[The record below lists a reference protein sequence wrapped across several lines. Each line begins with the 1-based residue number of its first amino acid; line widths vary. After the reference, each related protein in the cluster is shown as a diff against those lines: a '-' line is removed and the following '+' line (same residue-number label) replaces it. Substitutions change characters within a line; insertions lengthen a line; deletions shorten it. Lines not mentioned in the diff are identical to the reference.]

1 MDLQHDNSVSL
12 RFERVIAYFL
22 DGIPRPFL
30 KIVSDV
36 EYGVTFEFCSVGF
49 PPDYTGL
56 TETVQFPEFRESQSF
71 DPICLC
77 YSGPSTPSSRMGAH
91 YSPYVGTFRFN
102 GKGVYLQKKVSDLKR
117 HAVRVPTET
126 CERKGTM
133 SSKFD
138 RDLRTSLFIDFY
150 ERIAENHLAHERES
164 LRRIVVLSTQGVSE
178 EYSGVV
184 EQIVYEIKRL
194 YIRACGQFMYQY
206 MNQNLLFRRI
216 VSPLCLSEP
225 ENDCLAYNGKRK
237 TDDFRFEL
245 ALRFKSSISRL
256 EESLPWS
263 RRTHQFFAALQE
275 LWANRFGRLAIF
287 DINPNHSRT
296 NADAFLAHLG
306 CSMRAA
312 FTRIRI
318 EFYTQLEMLL
328 FTGFF
333 GSMQFAS
340 LDSNTLSK
348 SDLGR
353 IFLAARVFLV
363 NRIRTLIFEA
373 LKDLVHFFT
382 AVGEGVISPSKARKI
397 PLIDIHLTV
406 GDSGFPCSPSFALL
420 RFGLADLLDE
430 LFDSFNNLP
439 IPEVIIMRTLD
450 FERRTL
456 NSFDAEELSLKG
468 VLINY
473 LDVTGSKIDE
483 LIREYACF
491 STLPPT
497 NGAYFTRAKEAV
509 IEDRV
514 RLLRESI
521 LKITSTSPDFVF
533 SGRIAINCTEV
544 KKWYVE
550 HWTRYLENYLT
561 TIQSDI
567 LSYITATI
575 ERCRF
580 YNAFLNKEPKTV
592 EELEEISRE
601 IIDAESRS
609 NEVKMKECNQVIG
622 WFQCL
627 ETLQVSVDTQIYAAA
642 LDLMRCPNEMM
653 QLVLKSKE
661 ICTKSKPSIIEKLG
675 EFRNSIRIQVT
686 TISDGVQELLG
697 LFNLEVCDIAAQ
709 TCEELRAIVDKVS
722 EGIEHISY
730 CEQSLGIDQVDSFE
744 DFFPI
749 VRTFEVLEQFWGAVF
764 DSTTVRD
771 YYNIPISA
779 LNATQMIDHVQRCRR
794 LLHFSTRSLRA
805 YPGLVRLGRQQE
817 QVLNDF
823 ECLEGILMCVT
834 APGLR
839 KNHWKEISRILGKDF
854 NTNLQMDS
862 SITLQKLLESGIQDH
877 FDELKQVVDP
887 AVVDFETEASLERM
901 KSEAKRTRFV
911 FEVIEGTEEFFS
923 LSPLCRDSI
932 SSQLETFLLDLRVL
946 REHVS
951 VSHYVINSIN
961 EWETAVEKMR
971 CTLSNWNEIE
981 YEWIEV
987 MYFGMTLEAIGE
999 GEIPAVE
1006 SREWKF
1012 LREKVG
1018 SINGI
1023 FSILYASLQK
1033 TQYTLFTAMIQENIQ
1048 EQLNLASTILGDI
1061 RKVVMGLLDAKREA
1075 FPRFYFL
1082 SDGELISFL
1091 SVLNTTKLTKLL
1103 SKMYSRVCDVGVE
1116 GNTVTTFIAADGA
1129 ILKAEFPIQL
1139 SAVPVDRW
1147 MKSFERTL
1155 RSSLF
1160 HELRACIESH
1170 YYVDSMTWL
1179 RGSCVQII
1187 DVALRVIHNRDLHEA
1202 LSLAGS
1208 MGINAYAKRLRDLT
1222 EEHIRIAGA
1231 HMESGERRIVSS
1243 VIVILSYFRREI
1255 QMALKTGIQTKEDL
1269 DKTAIL
1275 RTFMENDKIFVQ
1287 TLGLRLP
1294 YGMEFLGN
1302 YTLPVL
1308 TSEDIEG
1315 GLYTVFVSFAA
1326 SSFPIIIGSPERV
1339 STLQY
1344 CAEYLGRFW
1353 WCLQCHPALTLEGIV
1368 RDLRGALAIGA
1379 VFCLKD
1385 IDVLEK
1391 PLILPFTNLF
1401 RSIEAACQ
1409 TEKHLCDGGFDKI
1422 GFEING
1428 TTQYVQRDPC
1438 FQIVLTAT
1446 NTDKIPTGLSF
1457 AFRPIYIMPVDL
1469 TVVAQCALYKLG
1481 VCGWMT
1487 VGQRLALM
1495 YAQLIEVSPV
1505 IFTVKN
1511 LLTVI
1516 SETIEFNKGTV
1527 AENLCTSFLNQFW
1540 QAVHTNERLQNLL
1553 EWNMLH
1559 TLGISQDFW
1568 DDALS
1573 HLKASSEYESI
1584 LDRFTCFMKTNSN
1597 VVLLGPAY
1605 SGKTK
1610 LWKGWVGESHHVVI
1624 SFRLMSCAEIYGDAC
1639 HPGLLSSLAKQ
1650 WDPLVNHVVVI
1661 EYANFL
1667 QTSIIFD
1674 TPAFV
1679 RIRPHSGADFIKGER
1694 VRLIAVASE
1703 LNAANPRVMVDFA
1716 IFALP
1721 GPTRWKKF
1729 FKELLST
1736 APTYYAG
1743 VAYPVMVT
1751 LIDHILDT
1759 RQMPNRTSASCGNLF
1774 AVASRCSQL
1783 YKRWY
1788 VYAKSRC
1795 VSREE
1800 WISDQAFALQCAV
1813 FATTWSLGLHLH
1825 EKERHVLRAALEKS
1839 QLKLNRIAK
1848 EIGFTEDVL
1857 PSTEDDILRYIATP
1871 VGWKKMDKATAAT
1884 SEAGFASMWSRKW
1897 DGVDINQRTWSQ
1909 FFPFPSRETTL
1920 TALEY
1925 LIDAGQSVLI
1935 TGENGQGKSTI
1946 LRQMRSNE
1954 GWVHQLVCN
1963 STACRAVEINE
1974 ALLRNMTLRQS
1985 KIYGPSIGRKLVLSV
2000 DDVNLPGEG
2009 QFSQV
2014 MHLFSFI
2021 DRFSAILSPSLGYV
2035 PIADVVCA
2043 GASTPGPS
2051 YEVEVE
2057 NAVVRVRLPEFEDS
2071 EIVGSLQ
2078 KLFDVVCV
2086 KRRGVNVSKDIV
2098 TFLVAAH
2105 SLALRLIPTEL
2116 RGEQA
2121 NEDMTA
2127 TLLGNNDRESV
2138 LQEYEC
2144 SSISGFQ
2151 MTHGVCI
2158 SFMHHF
2164 LKVSD
2169 KALRFLSKSW
2179 DDAETA
2185 TVIFNFVHA
2194 FYANMIEYEEKKEQ
2208 FKEELKLSA
2217 NTYLRNCFTPG
2228 PVRFETVKD
2237 EIEMEEDD
2245 GTDLL
2250 PCTSAKVQVW
2260 MRAYETALLS
2270 NVIEEPLNIDSR
2282 SNIVFS
2288 PLPPSQHRSAAGSP
2302 AGIMAPR
2309 LSQINYVSQWLSI
2322 LISALHQYLRQPQT
2336 HVALIGRYDNG
2347 IRRALRVWGFSMR
2360 IHVACLRENYVGPDA
2375 NEQFKND
2382 LIHIIQHTCRN
2393 DGRLVVFVPNS
2404 VLGLAWPMGTLDA
2417 ILRGGDATQLFTC
2430 EDLLF
2435 LLYGRRGMRR
2445 NFSGLTMAEYCELK
2459 QRICSRL
2466 SIVTHVLSYKELNHL
2481 RSTIPLISYML
2492 PVSLRAPEMLSE
2504 LVNGLMEAEEKNR
2517 QPMHEAVLRGGKLG
2531 PAALPMSPGS
2541 LNLAGHRLTHLLC
2554 DVFSVMKTE
2563 LNLEL
2568 EQLLEFCFETKRL
2581 CQFLERLRCDSAQSR
2596 HITQLPAAISAK
2608 MKVYKEDIDNKADSA
2623 KMAIQQQMKVLLDR
2637 LKRREKLLQ
2646 RHESAATHFRQE
2658 AVKTEKLIMSEEET
2672 IQTKTGKVA
2681 IMLSTLGSRIA
2692 ATRISQIKQFGNL
2705 LPSTKGVLLMK
2716 AVCKV
2721 IGEELPGGSLREVW
2735 DSGKSII
2742 TSPKFIPR
2750 LLAVSPS
2757 TIKYESLSEL
2767 HTSLREV
2774 RYSELCPFAGS
2785 MAEYVGTLMEA
2796 ARLGE
2801 IVRGKHERLS
2811 KIRLEHSYCLS
2822 KVDAFDL
2829 RASEVLKKLERDRAE
2844 VKQLLSRSEETDAV
2858 KNDSN
2863 RRQNALAF
2871 LSDIVDRFIPF
2882 HSSEETATRETLE
2895 KKGEGA
2901 VIMVAAHRAFFAML
2915 PKEQQV
2921 LRFRQLQS
2929 RLNAWGIA
2937 APEELDAAVVSLLF
2951 PSVNNV
2957 TNSALLSSCSDY
2969 ELLCLGALL
2978 QRVYFHWPFFGGA
2991 SPAFEGMLK
3000 HFLNIMCGGCT
3011 VTSALSK
3018 DFKESLLDAARTGDG
3033 LLICDASVTFVLH
3046 ELRPLLLLQPT
3057 LREATMHQES
3067 ARVTLY
3073 GETVE
3078 VKSTFYVVCVSS
3090 SILPYEKWGSITSR
3104 FMTVTNFHL
3113 TFDVKHCVQTTLLQ
3127 SPITREDVGKK
3138 YFGDLS
3144 VEDGNPIDT
3153 FNEALHEASAL
3164 LCEDL
3169 DTLTGPDN
3177 SKLLRL
3183 DVLIRDLSNCHGR
3196 VLRLKSNQEN
3206 VMKQSQDA
3214 WKNLKQGIYSVESA
3228 IRVIEE
3234 SILGRH
3240 WEPRKLEPFIIGAKD
3255 LLRAYQSR
3263 ISPHTFDALPE
3274 AHKEFYA
3281 TINFIERV
3289 IQVLGC
3295 GWPCEFRGIF
3305 AWYILSSA
3313 IIGCDLL
3320 LQLRGELYSPMT
3332 IVFNSEQ
3339 YKALDR
3345 LLNRG
3350 NNVIVEEYVREVY
3363 AASSDSILK
3372 DVVRQ
3377 FPVSSSST
3385 LEFSGWG
3392 EEGIVSEREDAIRY
3406 FFLYWLGLD
3415 YASCDTLASHLY
3427 NAFLLSIKEQNN
3439 EGLSKMSTFYEY
3451 MGKSPSDIYCL
3462 EEWLRLSLSAC
3473 IPLWVVS
3480 MNASQTVKHY
3490 ERYFKSKHLSY
3501 QFCHVSTTEEV
3512 DQLMKTVSV
3521 CFFERPEQQGCGHF
3535 VVAMLSPP
3543 EDAFDEAVFVQ
3554 YLSTHLSRYCRYGVW
3569 EPLRNGGRTHFPVL
3583 LCCVVCGF
3591 TGRESDS
3598 PNKTGKNSACVHM
3611 LEEWCLTLTHDTSFS
3626 RFYLFSVLQDQTIF
3640 PPWEREGMTLMLEGP
3655 ALLHL
3660 GENKKGISRRTG
3672 NRTHSAFKIANI
3684 IELHTGLVSGQ
3695 VMLRSLWAKGRS
3707 GVAFPSLWQVTV
3719 DRDDL
3724 TIILRLLALWLLKE
3738 NITESESKKGRSLRL
3753 SGRPD
3758 SRGPVS
3764 DTFSCAS
3771 PKAQQAFLENA
3782 FAKLAFGVYA
3792 ARMTTRRFRLAVSE
3806 VLRQRAFLNKSEG
3819 GIREEA
3825 RNFSMS
3831 IAIEEAS
3838 KAGGSDKGFL
3848 AELRNSHEDFLE
3860 LCEDESSAVAYR
3872 DLLDASLQKII
3883 YGISESPTSERL
3895 KHSVSPD
3902 SCTSDPTAYAVD
3914 LNQAPSR
3921 DLIQLLFLW
3930 EKDHMEGLLSVL
3942 QEKGHN
3948 AVVSCVQAAMG
3959 QLSRWVPGETLTVW
3973 LPALQYPRLL
3983 LYAFAARA
3991 VSRKLDELNRVE
4003 MVLVMSRRYSLLHDD
4018 IILFG
4023 AAPSETLEQEVL
4035 SRTDWDGTHLS
4046 WKKDVEEEEHE
4057 EDIVLAVRFQ
4067 KVSNTNTE
4075 GQSGDVLW
4083 EVSPGEKRVD
4093 VSSTRGARPGV
4104 VFLTETSTGSSHKT
4118 LEIRST
4124 CPLPV
4129 LCASAAVTGNGREVE
4144 WPLLL
4149 DMPLHVIWRGTDNVL
4164 KRRRSSSSRRY
4175 LTLGEEDSLVRS
4187 TRRSMVDV
4195 PSSTLSNSLSFFV
4208 TIS

>member
-1 MDLQHDNSVSL
+1 MDLQHENSVSL
-12 RFERVIAYFL
+12 RFERVIAQFL

-36 EYGVTFEFCSVGF
+36 EHGVTFEFCSVGF

-56 TETVQFPEFRESQSF
+56 TESVQFPEFRESQSF
-71 DPICLC
+71 APICLWYC
-77 YSGPSTPSSRMGAH
+77 GPSTPSSRMGAH

-117 HAVRVPTET
+117 YVVRVPTET

-150 ERIAENHLAHERES
+150 ERIAENQLVHERES

-178 EYSGVV
+178 EYSGLV
-184 EQIVYEIKRL
+184 EEIVCEIKRL
-194 YIRACGQFMYQY
+194 YIRACGHFMYQY
-206 MNQNLLFRRI
+206 MNRNLLFRRI

-225 ENDCLAYNGKRK
+225 DNDCFTSNGKGK
-237 TDDFRFEL
+237 TDDFCFEL
-245 ALRFKSSISRL
+245 ALRFKSSISYL
-256 EESLPWS
+256 GESLPWS
-263 RRTHQFFAALQE
+263 RRTHQFFLDLQE
-275 LWANRFGRLAIF
+275 LWVNRFGRLAIF
-287 DINPNHSRT
+287 DINTNHWRT
-296 NADAFLAHLG
+296 NADAFLANLG
-306 CSMRAA
+306 FSMRAA

-328 FTGFF
+328 FTGNL
-333 GSMQFAS
+333 GSIQFAS
-340 LDSNTLSK
+340 LDSNTLRK

-353 IFLAARVFLV
+353 VFLAVRVFLV

-373 LKDLVHFFT
+373 LKDLFHFFT
-382 AVGEGVISPSKARKI
+382 AVGEGIISPSKARKI
-397 PLIDIHLTV
+397 PLLEINLTV
-406 GDSGFPCSPSFALL
+406 GDSGLPCSPSFALL

-430 LFDSFNNLP
+430 LVDSFNNLP

-456 NSFDAEELSLKG
+456 NSFDAEELPLKG
-468 VLINY
+468 ALINC
-473 LDVTGSKIDE
+473 LDVTGSKINE
-483 LIREYACF
+483 LIREYSLF

-521 LKITSTSPDFVF
+521 LKITNTSPDFVF
-533 SGRIAINCTEV
+533 SGCIAINCTEV

-580 YNAFLNKEPKTV
+580 YNACLNKEPKTV
-592 EELEEISRE
+592 GELEEISCE

-609 NEVKMKECNQVIG
+609 NEVKMKDCNRVIG
-622 WFQCL
+622 WFDCL
-627 ETLQVSVDTQIYAAA
+627 ETLQVSVDTQLYAAA

-653 QLVLKSKE
+653 QLVLRSKE

-675 EFRNSIRIQVT
+675 EFRTSTRLQVT

-722 EGIEHISY
+722 KGIEYISY

-749 VRTFEVLEQFWGAVF
+749 VRTFEVLEQFWGAIF

-771 YYNIPISA
+771 YYNIPIST

-794 LLHFSTRSLRA
+794 LLHFSTRNLRA

-817 QVLNDF
+817 QILNDF

-839 KNHWKEISRILGKDF
+839 KNHWKEISRILGKDP
-854 NTNLQMDS
+854 NTNLQIDS
-862 SITLQKLLESGIQDH
+862 NVTLQKLLESRIQDH
-877 FDELKQVVDP
+877 FYELKQVVDP
-887 AVVDFETEASLERM
+887 AIVDFETEASLERM
-901 KSEAKRTRFV
+901 KSEAKRTRFI
-911 FEVIEGTEEFFS
+911 FEIIEGTEEVFA

-961 EWETAVEKMR
+961 EWEAAVEKMR

-987 MYFGMTLEAIGE
+987 MYFGMTLEAISD

-1023 FSILYASLQK
+1023 FSILYAGLQK

-1048 EQLNLASTILGDI
+1048 EQLTLASTILGDI

-1082 SDGELISFL
+1082 SDRELISFL
-1091 SVLNTTKLTKLL
+1091 SVVNNTKLKQLL

-1116 GNTVTTFIAADGA
+1116 GNSVTTFIAADGA
-1129 ILKAEFPIQL
+1129 TLKAEVPIQL

-1155 RSSLF
+1155 RSSLL
-1160 HELRACIESH
+1160 HEFRACVESH
-1170 YYVDSMTWL
+1170 YYVDSRTWL
-1179 RGSCVQII
+1179 RGYCVQII

-1208 MGINAYAKRLRDLT
+1208 MGINAYARRLRDLT
-1222 EEHIRIAGA
+1222 EEYIRIAGA

-1243 VIVILSYFRREI
+1243 VIVFLLCFRREI
-1255 QMALKTGIQTKEDL
+1255 QMALKAGIQTKEDL
-1269 DKTAIL
+1269 DKTAML
-1275 RTFMENDKIFVQ
+1275 RTFMENDRIFIQ

-1308 TSEDIEG
+1308 TPEYIEG
-1315 GLYTVFVSFAA
+1315 GLYTIFLSFAA
-1326 SSFPIIIGSPERV
+1326 SSFPVIIGNPERA

-1353 WCLQCHPALTLEGIV
+1353 WCLQCHPALTLEGII

-1385 IDVLEK
+1385 IDMLEK
-1391 PLILPFTNLF
+1391 PLILPFSNLF
-1401 RSIEAACQ
+1401 RSIETACQ
-1409 TEKHLCDGGFDKI
+1409 SGKQLCDGGFDKI
-1422 GFEING
+1422 GFEIKD

-1438 FQIVLTAT
+1438 FQIVFTAPS
-1446 NTDKIPTGLSF
+1446 TDKIPTGLSF

-1469 TVVAQCALYKLG
+1469 TVVAQGALYRLG
-1481 VCGWMT
+1481 VSGWMT

-1495 YAQLIEVSPV
+1495 YAQLIEVSPL

-1516 SETIEFNKGTV
+1516 RDTIEFNKVPV

-1540 QAVHTNERLQNLL
+1540 QAVRTNERLQNLL

-1559 TLGISQDFW
+1559 TLGVSQDFW

-1573 HLKASSEYESI
+1573 QLKASSEYEAI
-1584 LDRFTCFMKTNSN
+1584 LDRFTRFMKSNSN

-1610 LWKGWVGESHHVVI
+1610 LWKGWIGELHHVVI
-1624 SFRLMSCAEIYGDAC
+1624 SFRLISCAEIYGDAC

-1661 EYANFL
+1661 ENANFL
-1667 QTSIIFD
+1667 QTSIIFE

-1679 RIRPHSGADFIKGER
+1679 RIRPHSGAAFIKGES

-1721 GPTRWKKF
+1721 EPTRWKKF
-1729 FKELLST
+1729 LKELLST
-1736 APTYYAG
+1736 APSYYTG

-1759 RQMPNRTSASCGNLF
+1759 RHVPNRTSASYGNLF

-1795 VSREE
+1795 ESREE
-1800 WISDQAFALQCAV
+1800 WISDQAYALQCAV

-1825 EKERHVLRAALEKS
+1825 ERERHVLRVALEKS

-1871 VGWKKMDKATAAT
+1871 VGWKKMDKAKTAT

-1946 LRQMRSNE
+1946 LRQMRSND

-1963 STACRAVEINE
+1963 STACRAVEISE
-1974 ALLRNMTLRQS
+1974 ALMRNMTLRQS

-2009 QFSQV
+2009 RFSQV

-2035 PIADVVCA
+2035 SIADVVCA

-2057 NAVVRVRLPEFEDS
+2057 NAVVRVRLPELEDS
-2071 EIVGSLQ
+2071 EIIGSLQ

-2086 KRRGVNVSKDIV
+2086 KRRGLNVSKDIV

-2105 SLALRLIPTEL
+2105 SLALRLMPTKL
-2116 RGEQA
+2116 RGERTS
-2121 NEDMTA
+2121 EDTTA
-2127 TLLGNNDRESV
+2127 TLLGNNGNESV
-2138 LQEYEC
+2138 PQEYEC
-2144 SSISGFQ
+2144 CSISGFH

-2169 KALRFLSKSW
+2169 KALRFLSNSW
-2179 DDAETA
+2179 DDAGAA
-2185 TVIFNFVHA
+2185 TVIFNFVYA
-2194 FYANMIEYEEKKEQ
+2194 FYANMIEYEEEKKQ
-2208 FKEELKLSA
+2208 FKEELESSA
-2217 NTYLRNCFTPG
+2217 NMCLRNCFTPG
-2228 PVRFETVKD
+2228 PVRFDTVQD
-2237 EIEMEEDD
+2237 DIEMEEND
-2245 GTDLL
+2245 GTDLP
-2250 PCTSAKVQVW
+2250 PCTSGKVQVW

-2282 SNIVFS
+2282 SSIIFS
-2288 PLPPSQHRSAAGSP
+2288 PIPPSQHRPP
-2302 AGIMAPR
+2302 AGLPAGTMAPR
-2309 LSQINYVSQWLSI
+2309 LSQINYVSRWLSI

-2347 IRRALRVWGFSMR
+2347 IRRALRVWGFSLR
-2360 IHVACLRENYVGPDA
+2360 IHVAFLRENYVGPDA
-2375 NEQFKND
+2375 NEQIKND
-2382 LIHIIQHTCRN
+2382 LIHIIQQTCRN

-2417 ILRGGDATQLFTC
+2417 ILRGGDVTQLFTC

-2445 NFSGLTMAEYCELK
+2445 NFSGLTMAEYGELK
-2459 QRICSRL
+2459 QRICNRL
-2466 SIVTHVLSYKELNHL
+2466 SMVTHVLSYKELNHL
-2481 RSTIPLISYML
+2481 RSTIRLISYVIPL
-2492 PVSLRAPEMLSE
+2492 SLREPEMLSE
-2504 LVNGLMEAEEKNR
+2504 LVNGIIEAEEKNR
-2517 QPMHEAVLRGGKLG
+2517 QPMYEAVLRGSKHV
-2531 PAALPMSPGS
+2531 PSALPMSPGS

-2554 DVFSVMKTE
+2554 DVFNVMKTE

-2596 HITQLPAAISAK
+2596 HITQLPAAIGAK

-2623 KMAIQQQMKVLLDR
+2623 KIAIQQQMKTLLAR
-2637 LKRREKLLQ
+2637 SQRREELLQ
-2646 RHESAATHFRQE
+2646 HHESASTHFRKE
-2658 AVKTEKLIMSEEET
+2658 AVKTEMLIMSEEET
-2672 IQTKTGKVA
+2672 IQTQTGKVA

-2705 LPSTKGVLLMK
+2705 LPSTKGALLMK
-2716 AVCKV
+2716 AVCKI
-2721 IGEELPGGSLREVW
+2721 IGEELTGGGLREVW

-2742 TSPKFIPR
+2742 TSPKFVPR
-2750 LLAVSPS
+2750 LLAVSPCK
-2757 TIKYESLSEL
+2757 IKYDSLSEL

-2774 RYSELCPFAGS
+2774 RYSELSPFAS
-2785 MAEYVGTLMEA
+2785 AMAEYVGTLMEA

-2801 IVRGKHERLS
+2801 IVRGKNERLS
-2811 KIRLEHSYCLS
+2811 KIRLEHSYYLS
-2822 KVDAFDL
+2822 KVDAFDS
-2829 RASEVLKKLERDRAE
+2829 RASELLKKLEKDRAE
-2844 VKQLLSRSEETDAV
+2844 VKQLLKRSEEMDAV
-2858 KNDSN
+2858 KNDSG
-2863 RRQNALAF
+2863 RRQSALAL

-2882 HSSEETATRETLE
+2882 HSSEDTATREALE

-2929 RLNAWGIA
+2929 HLNGWGIA
-2937 APEELDAAVVSLLF
+2937 APEELDDPIVSSLF

-2957 TNSALLSSCSDY
+2957 TNSALLSTCSTY

-3000 HFLNIMCGGCT
+3000 HFLSIMCGGCT
-3011 VTSALSK
+3011 VASALSK
-3018 DFKESLLDAARTGDG
+3018 GFKESLLDAARTGDG
-3033 LLICDASVTFVLH
+3033 LLICDASVAFVLH

-3057 LREATMHQES
+3057 LREAIMHQKS
-3067 ARVTLY
+3067 TRVALY
-3073 GETVE
+3073 GETVD

-3090 SILPYEKWGSITSR
+3090 SIVPCEKWGGITSR
-3104 FMTVTNFHL
+3104 FMNVTNFHL

-3144 VEDGNPIDT
+3144 VEDGNPIET
-3153 FNEALHEASAL
+3153 FNEALHEANAL

-3177 SKLLRL
+3177 SKLARL
-3183 DVLIRDLSNCHGR
+3183 DVLIKDLSNCHGR

-3206 VMKQSQDA
+3206 VMRQLKDT
-3214 WKNLKQGIYSVESA
+3214 WKYLKQGIYSVESA

-3240 WEPRKLEPFIIGAKD
+3240 WEPRKLEPFIIGAKE
-3255 LLRAYQSR
+3255 LLRPYQSR

-3281 TINFIERV
+3281 TINFVERV

-3320 LQLRGELYSPMT
+3320 LQLRGEVYSPLT
-3332 IVFNSEQ
+3332 VVFNNEQ

-3345 LLNRG
+3345 LVNRG

-3372 DVVRQ
+3372 NVLHQ
-3377 FPVSSSST
+3377 FPVSSNST
-3385 LEFSGWG
+3385 LDFNRWG
-3392 EEGIVSEREDAIRY
+3392 EEGIVSGREDAIRC
-3406 FFLYWLGLD
+3406 FFHYWLRLD
-3415 YASCDTLASHLY
+3415 YATCDTLASHLY
-3427 NAFLLSIKEQNN
+3427 NAFLLSIKEPNN
-3439 EGLSKMSTFYEY
+3439 EGLSEMNPLYDY
-3451 MGKSPSDIYCL
+3451 MERSPSDVYCL

-3473 IPLWVVS
+3473 IPLCVVS
-3480 MNASQTVKHY
+3480 MNANQTVKHY
-3490 ERYFKSKHLSY
+3490 ERYFKSKLLSY
-3501 QFCHVSTTEEV
+3501 HFCHVSATEEV

-3521 CFFERPEQQGCGHF
+3521 CFSDRPEQQGRGHCIL
-3535 VVAMLSPP
+3535 AMLTPRRMLPMRQCLSSP
-3543 EDAFDEAVFVQ
+3543 
-3554 YLSTHLSRYCRYGVW
+3554 CRHISHATVDM
-3569 EPLRNGGRTHFPVL
+3569 
-3583 LCCVVCGF
+3583 VCG
-3591 TGRESDS
+3591 
-3598 PNKTGKNSACVHM
+3598 
-3611 LEEWCLTLTHDTSFS
+3611 S
-3626 RFYLFSVLQDQTIF
+3626 R
-3640 PPWEREGMTLMLEGP
+3640 
-3655 ALLHL
+3655 
-3660 GENKKGISRRTG
+3660 
-3672 NRTHSAFKIANI
+3672 
-3684 IELHTGLVSGQ
+3684 
-3695 VMLRSLWAKGRS
+3695 
-3707 GVAFPSLWQVTV
+3707 
-3719 DRDDL
+3719 
-3724 TIILRLLALWLLKE
+3724 
-3738 NITESESKKGRSLRL
+3738 
-3753 SGRPD
+3753 
-3758 SRGPVS
+3758 
-3764 DTFSCAS
+3764 
-3771 PKAQQAFLENA
+3771 
-3782 FAKLAFGVYA
+3782 
-3792 ARMTTRRFRLAVSE
+3792 
-3806 VLRQRAFLNKSEG
+3806 
-3819 GIREEA
+3819 
-3825 RNFSMS
+3825 
-3831 IAIEEAS
+3831 
-3838 KAGGSDKGFL
+3838 
-3848 AELRNSHEDFLE
+3848 
-3860 LCEDESSAVAYR
+3860 
-3872 DLLDASLQKII
+3872 
-3883 YGISESPTSERL
+3883 
-3895 KHSVSPD
+3895 
-3902 SCTSDPTAYAVD
+3902 
-3914 LNQAPSR
+3914 
-3921 DLIQLLFLW
+3921 
-3930 EKDHMEGLLSVL
+3930 
-3942 QEKGHN
+3942 
-3948 AVVSCVQAAMG
+3948 
-3959 QLSRWVPGETLTVW
+3959 
-3973 LPALQYPRLL
+3973 
-3983 LYAFAARA
+3983 
-3991 VSRKLDELNRVE
+3991 
-4003 MVLVMSRRYSLLHDD
+4003 
-4018 IILFG
+4018 
-4023 AAPSETLEQEVL
+4023 
-4035 SRTDWDGTHLS
+4035 
-4046 WKKDVEEEEHE
+4046 
-4057 EDIVLAVRFQ
+4057 
-4067 KVSNTNTE
+4067 
-4075 GQSGDVLW
+4075 
-4083 EVSPGEKRVD
+4083 
-4093 VSSTRGARPGV
+4093 
-4104 VFLTETSTGSSHKT
+4104 
-4118 LEIRST
+4118 
-4124 CPLPV
+4124 
-4129 LCASAAVTGNGREVE
+4129 
-4144 WPLLL
+4144 
-4149 DMPLHVIWRGTDNVL
+4149 
-4164 KRRRSSSSRRY
+4164 
-4175 LTLGEEDSLVRS
+4175 
-4187 TRRSMVDV
+4187 
-4195 PSSTLSNSLSFFV
+4195 
-4208 TIS
+4208 